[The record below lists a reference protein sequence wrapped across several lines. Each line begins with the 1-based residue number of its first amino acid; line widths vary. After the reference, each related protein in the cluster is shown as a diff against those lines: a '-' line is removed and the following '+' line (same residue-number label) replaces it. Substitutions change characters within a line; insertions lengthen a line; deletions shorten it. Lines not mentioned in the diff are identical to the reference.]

1 MADDSFTVTSNQSWF
16 SRLGGAIAGVLFG
29 IVLFLAAFPFLTW
42 NEGRA
47 IHRAKTLE
55 TGSKA
60 VISVPATPVDAANE
74 GKLVHVTGN
83 VAAGGPVSDP
93 RFAVSAP
100 GILLQRNVEMYQ
112 WIEDKKSETKQK
124 IGGGEETV
132 TTYTYAKKWSSDVI
146 DSSDFQKPEGHENP
160 TEMPAPSKT
169 FTASDVTLGAYTL
182 PSDLIEKIDNF
193 TPLSLPADQ
202 ALPTGFSA
210 PAHRTSDGF
219 YLGTDPATPAVGD
232 ARVKFEVAL
241 PGPISVIARQVQHTF
256 EPYSVARLGTIE
268 LLQIGTVSADSMFQA
283 EAQANTIL
291 TWLLRLAG
299 FLMMFFGLMLI
310 SRPLSVVASV
320 LPFLGDLMSA
330 GAGLIALIVALPLT
344 ITTIAIAWIAYRP
357 LIGIPLLVV
366 AGVSIFIAARS
377 LPRKPVKA
385 AA

>member
-1 MADDSFTVTSNQSWF
+1 MADSFTVTSNQSWF

-60 VISVPATPVDAANE
+60 VISVPPTPVDAANE

-83 VAAGGPVSDP
+83 VAAGAPVSDSQ
-93 RFAVSAP
+93 FGVSSPA
-100 GILLQRNVEMYQ
+100 ILLQRNVEMYQ
-112 WIEDKKSETKQK
+112 WSEDEKSEKKEK
-124 IGGGEETV
+124 IGGSEETV
-132 TTYTYAKKWSSDVI
+132 TTYTYSKKWSSDLI
-146 DSSDFQKPEGHENP
+146 DSSDFKKPEGHENP

-169 FTASDVTLGAYTL
+169 FTAPDVTLGAYTL
-182 PSDLIEKIDNF
+182 PPDLIEKIDNF
-193 TPLSLPADQ
+193 TPLSLPGDQ
-202 ALPTGFSA
+202 ALPTAFSA

-219 YLGTDPATPAVGD
+219 YLGADSATPAVGD
-232 ARVKFEVAL
+232 ERVKFEVAL
-241 PGPISVIARQVQHTF
+241 PGPVSVIARQVQHTF

-299 FLMMFFGLMLI
+299 FLMMFIGLLLI
-310 SRPLSVVASV
+310 FKPLSVVASV
-320 LPFLGDLMSA
+320 LPFLGDLMST
-330 GAGLIALIVALPLT
+330 GAGLVALIISLPLT

-366 AGVSIFIAARS
+366 AGASIFIAARS
-377 LPRKPVKA
+377 LPRKSAKA